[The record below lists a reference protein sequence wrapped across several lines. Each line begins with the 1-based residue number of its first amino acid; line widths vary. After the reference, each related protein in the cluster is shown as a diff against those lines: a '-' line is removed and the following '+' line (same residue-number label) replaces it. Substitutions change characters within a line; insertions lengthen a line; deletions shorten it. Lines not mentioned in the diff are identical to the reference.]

1 VAAEKAGGESNIRAA
16 GRLIFRDAQLS
27 EDSAREME
35 NWRYLSA
42 PYVEAK
48 TEVSIDR
55 VTSAANPRNF
65 ERVPAGARFELVVVI
80 DIFDGDPENDY
91 LRLLLQGFKLLEND
105 YLGGQGSRG
114 YGWVRIDEKNIEAT
128 AYDTSTMKETKLDL
142 SKIQAQNK
150 VEASGE

>member
-1 VAAEKAGGESNIRAA
+1 VAAEKAGEESNIRAA

-27 EDSAREME
+27 EESAKEME

-55 VTSAANPRNF
+55 VTSSANPRNF
-65 ERVPAGARFELVVVI
+65 ERVPAGARFELEVVI
-80 DIFDGDPENDY
+80 DVFDGDPENDY
-91 LRLLLQGFKLLEND
+91 LDLLRKGFKLLEND

-114 YGWVRIDEKNIEAT
+114 YGWVLIKETDIQAI
-128 AYDTSTMKETKLDL
+128 AYDTSTMEGTEIDL

-150 VEASGE
+150 VEASSG